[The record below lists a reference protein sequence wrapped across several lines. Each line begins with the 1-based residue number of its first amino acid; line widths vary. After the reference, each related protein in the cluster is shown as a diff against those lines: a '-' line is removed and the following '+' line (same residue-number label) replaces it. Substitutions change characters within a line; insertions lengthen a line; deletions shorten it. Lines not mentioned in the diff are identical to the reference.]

1 MVLEKLL
8 GDFSVDAWKDFLSKK
23 FPDHFE
29 WRKEIWGG
37 YEDDRFE
44 LFEKLGEGKLE
55 DTNVVFFCIKTSGE
69 LQERSSKKAQFEKA
83 RALIKDSMAD
93 AGLFTF
99 YDQNGN
105 LRVSLVFRSYTSG
118 KENFSYY
125 RRYTYYIQKGKPYRT
140 FLKAFEGRFEK
151 FSELLSAFSL
161 QPLTKEFFTEIQ
173 NWYAW
178 AQKHAWFPDNK
189 PEENLIRLITRL
201 IFVWFLKEKKLI
213 PEEIF
218 QEEFLKG
225 VVKDFGRSDN
235 Y

>member
-1 MVLEKLL
+1 MTFIIEFVASVEELFR
-8 GDFSVDAWKDFLSKK
+8 DFSVDAWKDFLSKK

-29 WRKEIWGG
+29 WRKEIWRG

-151 FSELLSAFSL
+151 FSELL
-161 QPLTKEFFTEIQ
+161 
-173 NWYAW
+173 
-178 AQKHAWFPDNK
+178 
-189 PEENLIRLITRL
+189 
-201 IFVWFLKEKKLI
+201 
-213 PEEIF
+213 
-218 QEEFLKG
+218 
-225 VVKDFGRSDN
+225 
-235 Y
+235 